1 MIGTAAAR
9 SAVGDRPSVPFV
21 EVADASELPA
31 AQAALFATTAPLQL
45 LTERISRARG
55 TNPDPIR
62 RDDPRYAAAAKHIEG

>member
-1 MIGTAAAR
+1 M
-9 SAVGDRPSVPFV
+9 
-21 EVADASELPA
+21 ADASELPA